1 MNLCIFSGRITKDA
15 ETRHANN
22 GTAITSFTLAVD
34 SGFGERKRTDFI
46 SCKAFK
52 REAIAQYLT
61 KGNPIMVSGEYQ
73 EEKWE
78 KDGQKHSRVVILC
91 RDIDFQQGD
100 RGQQQPAQEYTGRQ
114 EYSAADM
121 GDSPF

>member
-15 ETRHANN
+15 ETRHTNN
-22 GTAITSFTLAVD
+22 GTAITSFSLAVD
-34 SGFGERKRTDFI
+34 SGFGDRKRTDFI
-46 SCKAFK
+46 NCKAFK
-52 REAIAQYLT
+52 REALGAHLT
-61 KGNPIMVSGEYQ
+61 KGKPVMVSGEYQ

-100 RGQQQPAQEYTGRQ
+100 KGNGAAAPQTSGRQ
-114 EYSAADM
+114 DM
-121 GDSPF
+121 TEMDSDCPF